1 MKKTLEIAASTMMA
15 AGVVAGC
22 GSETSPDL
30 RTGLTYAPEDSLR
43 VSMNCI
49 ETLGKM
55 SLGVTIFEGD
65 MPLTLFAR
73 EDGSPNAGVTAL
85 YLGDG
90 KLELITSDMAQSE
103 VVDFDRTTH
112 YERVIDK
119 GSDTYD
125 LKLVANQLDVMN
137 ELPLT
142 SVAVACMPL
151 PLPGGA
157 TPKEL

>member
-1 MKKTLEIAASTMMA
+1 MMA
-15 AGVVAGC
+15 AGIIAGC
-22 GSETSPDL
+22 GSEASPDL

-49 ETLGKM
+49 GTLGKM
-55 SLGVTIFEGD
+55 SLGSTIIEGD
-65 MPLTLFAR
+65 IPLTLFAR
-73 EDGSPNAGVTAL
+73 EDAKPDAGVTAL

-103 VVDFDRTTH
+103 IVDFGETTH

-125 LKLVANQLDVMN
+125 LKLVANQLDAMN
-137 ELPLT
+137 ESPLT
-142 SVAVACMPL
+142 AVAIACMPL
-151 PLPGGA
+151 PLLEGT